1 MVNLRRYFTKIVAD
15 VGATNLLLL
24 ILLAIITFYPLFFVG
39 FTTNDDADIAIN
51 YGWTGL
57 GLLEASKYHA
67 ENQGR
72 FTFLWGY
79 PFLQVPY
86 AVDNRIWYLT
96 MKFGA
101 FFLLLSALYYAANKI
116 FRSSWIALVS
126 LLFYLSFIQNGW
138 DHNALT
144 SYPFAFNFYA
154 TLFLISI
161 GLFTAA
167 IDRNSLTLAGLSAGA
182 YFLAL
187 GIELFVLFFPFYFAV
202 LLSRGAPSETVIRQ
216 IISGRKYILAIALPL
231 MAYLTI
237 YLIWRSLYPSIY
249 DGNSFGG
256 FNLLAAGK
264 VVAAYSLNAFPFASL
279 NFMISPEQQIPFT
292 NSTGLRGVL
301 SQLNATHFIKPA
313 VAGFLFV
320 GLMTSARFIVPP
332 ARTLLIGAIVTGV
345 GIFLPNLLLGFVR
358 KHQDWV
364 ASGGYSYL
372 YTYYSFISAAVFV
385 ALVAAYMNV
394 KSRSWHPRL
403 RLLLICVGVIAV
415 MVLSFAVEVR
425 NQYIA
430 FDQKLSHRKWQ
441 LMDAVI
447 KSPAFL
453 KIPDG
458 STAVAP
464 TLSAHYRGIA
474 VASADYWSK
483 YVKYKT
489 GKNIEFVDDK
499 CKRGIPCYSLVF
511 RQELH
516 SDNQFIVLAKIIHP
530 DSLVSSE
537 LMIYS
542 MPNQVNTVILG
553 SFLRGEA
560 SPKLK
565 INGEPVGNVGTES
578 FSSVIPFISSHAS
591 VQTVRVAGNVDF
603 FLDQITISRYSVA
616 PRLQPFS
623 VELGDGF
630 YKWETSPDQ
639 STWAWSKGTSQL
651 MVTNYSRTTVPVSIK
666 FEVTSLEEMNLQTS
680 GVSEKSFPVAPGVYR
695 TVQIEFLAQ
704 SGITH
709 INLLPNRAPIQ
720 PRGDPRLLSFSIR
733 GLHVQNQ
740 LTAQP

>member
-1 MVNLRRYFTKIVAD
+1 MLNLRRYFAKIVAD

-39 FTTNDDADIAIN
+39 FTTNDDAGIAMK
-51 YGWTGL
+51 YGSTNL
-57 GLLEASKYHA
+57 GLLEISRLHA
-67 ENQGR
+67 EIQGR

-79 PFLQVPY
+79 SFLQMPY
-86 AVDNRIWYLT
+86 AVDHRIWYLT

-101 FFLLLSALYYAANKI
+101 FFILISALYYSVNKV
-116 FRSSWIALVS
+116 FRSSWIALVA

-202 LLSRGAPSETVIRQ
+202 LLSRGTPSETVVRQ
-216 IISGRKYILAIALPL
+216 ITSSRKFILAIALPL
-231 MAYLTI
+231 MTYLTI
-237 YLIWRSLYPSIY
+237 YLVWRSLYPSNY
-249 DGNSFGG
+249 DGNSFSG

-279 NFMISPEQQIPFT
+279 NFMISPGHQIPFT

-320 GLMTSARFIVPP
+320 RLMTTARFIVPP
-332 ARTLLIGAIVTGV
+332 ARTLLIGAIVAGV

-364 ASGGYSYL
+364 ASGSYSYL

-403 RLLLICVGVIAV
+403 RLLLICVGAIAV

-425 NQYIA
+425 NQYIS

-441 LMDAVI
+441 LMDVVI
-447 KSPAFL
+447 KSPAFME
-453 KIPDG
+453 IPDG
-458 STAVAP
+458 STVVAP
-464 TLSAHYRGIA
+464 TLTAHHRGIA
-474 VASADYWSK
+474 VAVADYWSK
-483 YVKYKT
+483 YTKYKS
-489 GKNIEFVDDK
+489 GKKVQFVDNK
-499 CKRGIPCYSLVF
+499 CIGGAPCYTLVF
-511 RQELH
+511 RQESH
-516 SDNQFIVLAKIIHP
+516 SDNQFVVLAKMKSA

-537 LMIYS
+537 LTIYS
-542 MPNQVNTVILG
+542 MPSKANTVIVG
-553 SFLRGEA
+553 AFLPNEELSRLE
-560 SPKLK
+560 
-565 INGEPVGNVGTES
+565 INGTPVLNVGSGLFVSNFPYGSTRGLAQT
-578 FSSVIPFISSHAS
+578 AS
-591 VQTVRVAGNVDF
+591 VTGNVDMF
-603 FLDQITISRYSVA
+603 PDQLTISNYSVV

-623 VELGDGF
+623 VDLGGGF
-630 YKWETSPDQ
+630 YGWETDQ
-639 STWAWSKGTSQL
+639 NQPTWAWSKGTSHL
-651 MVTNYSRTTVPVSIK
+651 IVTNYGRKAIPVSIK
-666 FEVTSLEEMNLQTS
+666 FEATSLENMTLHIS
-680 GVSEKSFPVAPGVYR
+680 GESAQSFSIAPGVYKPVKSEFM
-695 TVQIEFLAQ
+695 VQP
-704 SGITH
+704 GTTH
-709 INLLPNRAPIQ
+709 INLHSDRPPIQ
-720 PRGDPRLLSFSIR
+720 PFGDQRLLSFSIR
-733 GLHVQNQ
+733 GLRIQNQ
-740 LTAQP
+740 LAVQP